1 MHQLGVRQPLAGQPQ
16 LLLRDVD
23 AGDTVALDQ
32 PHRGRDACATAEIEH
47 VAAWRQPLQQ
57 QIQHAGAAG
66 VIDPARPG
74 QVALRDPVVAGLDQL
89 LARVAR
95 GRLPHGRQPT
105 VGRGPAHHAHANL
118 DRGMPLIPDQLPQ
131 FELVPTSRS
140 RNRVRVVCL
149 GGGTGLSMILRG
161 LKRAA
166 AVTAVVTT
174 TDDGGSSGRLRR
186 DFGMPAPGDVRHCL
200 SALAEDES
208 LVNQLFEHRF
218 TDGELAGHSFGNLFL
233 AGLTDLLG
241 SFDQAVSESARV
253 LAVAGRVVPS
263 TTDIVEL
270 VAEVED
276 GRTVRGETAIAADVS
291 PVKTVWLDPPDPRA
305 HPRSLAA
312 IERAD
317 LIVMG
322 PGSLFTSTLPPLLV
336 PGIREAVRAARVP
349 RIYVCNLLQQP
360 GETEGYRAS
369 DHVARIYEHVG
380 DDLVD
385 AVLVSR
391 NRAEH
396 GVPVPVDR
404 GGLRRQGVRVFGA
417 RLAGEWQHDADKL
430 GRTLVRL
437 SRWNRDELQ

>member
-1 MHQLGVRQPLAGQPQ
+1 
-16 LLLRDVD
+16 
-23 AGDTVALDQ
+23 
-32 PHRGRDACATAEIEH
+32 
-47 VAAWRQPLQQ
+47 
-57 QIQHAGAAG
+57 
-66 VIDPARPG
+66 
-74 QVALRDPVVAGLDQL
+74 
-89 LARVAR
+89 
-95 GRLPHGRQPT
+95 
-105 VGRGPAHHAHANL
+105 
-118 DRGMPLIPDQLPQ
+118 MPLIPEQPRPI
-131 FELVPTSRS
+131 ELVGWRRS

-161 LKRAA
+161 LKHIAS
-166 AVTAVVTT
+166 VTAVVTT

-208 LVNQLFEHRF
+208 LVGQLFEHRF
-218 TDGELAGHSFGNLFL
+218 TSGELAGHSFGNLFL

-270 VAEVED
+270 VAEMDD
-276 GRTVRGETAIAADVS
+276 GRTVRGETALAADGASIRRVM
-291 PVKTVWLDPPDPRA
+291 LDPPDVRA
-305 HPRSLAA
+305 HPRALQA
-312 IERAD
+312 IERAE

-336 PGIREAVRAARVP
+336 PGIREAVRMARVP

-404 GGLRRQGVRVFGA
+404 GGLRRLNVRVFGG

-430 GRTLVRL
+430 GRTLLRL
-437 SRWNRDELQ
+437 SRWKSSDELQ

>member
-1 MHQLGVRQPLAGQPQ
+1 V
-16 LLLRDVD
+16 
-23 AGDTVALDQ
+23 
-32 PHRGRDACATAEIEH
+32 
-47 VAAWRQPLQQ
+47 
-57 QIQHAGAAG
+57 
-66 VIDPARPG
+66 
-74 QVALRDPVVAGLDQL
+74 
-89 LARVAR
+89 
-95 GRLPHGRQPT
+95 
-105 VGRGPAHHAHANL
+105 
-118 DRGMPLIPDQLPQ
+118 PLIPEDPPQ
-131 FELVPTSRS
+131 VELSASRRRRTSP
-140 RNRVRVVCL
+140 RVVCL

-208 LVNQLFEHRF
+208 LVGTLFEHRF
-218 TDGELAGHSFGNLFL
+218 ATGELSGHTFGNLFL

-276 GRTVRGETAIAADVS
+276 GRIVRGETAIAADGS
-291 PVKTVWLDPPDPRA
+291 PVKTVRLDPPDPRA

-369 DHVARIYEHVG
+369 DHIARIYEHVG
-380 DDLVD
+380 SDLID
-385 AVLVSR
+385 GVLVSR
-391 NRAEH
+391 NRAEQ
-396 GVPVPVDR
+396 GEPVPVDR
-404 GGLRRQGVRVFGA
+404 GGLRRLGVRVFGA
-417 RLAGEWQHDADKL
+417 RLASEWQHDSDRLA
-430 GRTLVRL
+430 RTLVRL
-437 SRWNRDELQ
+437 SRWRPGDDVQ